1 MARIVANIP
10 VLPCRDLE
18 RSAAF
23 YARLGYR
30 TIHSYPDYLILS
42 CEGGKLHLARMAVD
56 PSQNP
61 AGLYLRVSGFDKI
74 AAAFNTVAEDKP
86 WGQREIAL
94 ADPDDNLLRIGESV
108 SVSDPIEP
116 RP

>member
-1 MARIVANIP
+1 MVRIMANIP

-42 CEGGKLHLARMAVD
+42 CDGGELHLARMTLD
-56 PSQNP
+56 PSRSP
-61 AGLYLRVSGFDKI
+61 AGLYLRVSGVDEM
-74 AAAFNTVAEDKP
+74 AAAFNIVAEDKL
-86 WGQREIAL
+86 WGQREFAL
-94 ADPDDNLLRIGESV
+94 SDPDDNLLRIGQSV
-108 SVSDPIEP
+108 SASDPIEP

>member
-1 MARIVANIP
+1 MARILANIP

-23 YARLGYR
+23 YATLGYH
-30 TIHSYPDYLILS
+30 TIQSYPDYLILS
-42 CEGGKLHLARMAVD
+42 CDGGELHLARMTLD

-61 AGLYLRVSGFDKI
+61 AGLYLRVSGIDEI
-74 AAAFNTVAEDKP
+74 AAAFNTVAENKP

-94 ADPDDNLLRIGESV
+94 ADPDDNLLRIGQSV
-108 SVSDPIEP
+108 SGSDPIEP

>member
-30 TIHSYPDYLILS
+30 TIHSYPDYLILA
-42 CEGGKLHLARMAVD
+42 CDGGELHLARMTID
-56 PSQNP
+56 PGQNP
-61 AGLYLRVSGFDKI
+61 AGLYLRVSGVDEI
-74 AAAFNTVAEDKP
+74 AAAFNTMAEDKP
-86 WGQREIAL
+86 
-94 ADPDDNLLRIGESV
+94 
-108 SVSDPIEP
+108 
-116 RP
+116 